1 MTMITYYRLMYTR
14 MSGNWI
20 ITSLHHLCRQNTFLH
35 FTFYIWLHNLYIHGI
50 TDMKSIFF
58 MNWY

>member
-20 ITSLHHLCRQNTFLH
+20 NTSLHHLCQQKTFLH
-35 FTFYIWLHNLYIHGI
+35 FTFYIWLH
-50 TDMKSIFF
+50 
-58 MNWY
+58 